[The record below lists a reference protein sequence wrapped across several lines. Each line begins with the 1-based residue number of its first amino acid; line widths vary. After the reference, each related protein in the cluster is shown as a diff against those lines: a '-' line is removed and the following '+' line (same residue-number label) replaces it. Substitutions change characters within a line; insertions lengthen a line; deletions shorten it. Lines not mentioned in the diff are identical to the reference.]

1 MRYLLLSVLVIFA
14 IGLFAVEDAFAE
26 TYHVNI
32 EPGSSTPGCER
43 TNSCHAPNSVTIS
56 QHDRV
61 VWNNVDSA
69 NHTITSG
76 TPAEGFTDV
85 FDSGLI
91 MPGRNFG
98 YKFTD
103 EGTYDY
109 FCIIH
114 PWATGVVIVQYSE
127 GSVVDGKFVPTTS
140 TPTTTTSSKIPTIL
154 VLDPLPSR
162 VDPEESLTISGTLK
176 TPEGFTPHGVTIY
189 IHGKMTYRGNTFEP
203 TPATL
208 KTDVNG
214 KFLFKNNFDLPPEID
229 EKLTIDFYVV
239 YKGGKNFEPSKSKTY
254 RVLFT
259 PTTTTTTSTT
269 TSTLPAG
276 AITYDVWACCPV
288 APESRLVL
296 KSWQF
301 IEKENYNQIKL
312 YLTASNLREEFL
324 RDVYVNLDIILENK
338 DGGIYRGDSDPRS
351 ITFSYKETSRPRDAT
366 VTYDI
371 DKKYGKSDKFSIYI
385 QDALVG
391 NQPQCDSPIT
401 LVNVVGRA
409 EKLTYSIKYC
419 KAGELGEL
427 TLSSSMGGG
436 CLIATATFGSEL
448 APQVQ
453 FLRELRD
460 NTVLQT
466 ESGTSFM
473 AGFNQFYYSFSP
485 TIADYERENPAFKET
500 VKITL
505 TPLLTSLTLL
515 QYADIDSESEM
526 LGYGISIILL
536 NIGMYFVAPAVL
548 IMTVRKRI

>member
-140 TPTTTTSSKIPTIL
+140 TPTTTTS
-154 VLDPLPSR
+154 
-162 VDPEESLTISGTLK
+162 
-176 TPEGFTPHGVTIY
+176 
-189 IHGKMTYRGNTFEP
+189 
-203 TPATL
+203 
-208 KTDVNG
+208 
-214 KFLFKNNFDLPPEID
+214 
-229 EKLTIDFYVV
+229 
-239 YKGGKNFEPSKSKTY
+239 
-254 RVLFT
+254 T
-259 PTTTTTTSTT
+259 PTTTTSATTTTTSTTTISTT

-288 APESRLVL
+288 APESKLVL

-324 RDVYVNLDIILENK
+324 RDVYAYPDSIILKNK
-338 DGGIYRGDSDPRS
+338 DGGLYRGDSDPHS
-351 ITFSYKETSRPRDAT
+351 ITYSYKETSRPRDAT

-436 CLIATATFGSEL
+436 GCLIATAAFGSEM

-485 TIADYERENPAFKET
+485 TIADYERENPTFKEA

-505 TPLLTSLTLL
+505 TPLLASLTLL

-526 LGYGISIILL
+526 LGYGIGIILL

-548 IMTVRKRI
+548 LSVCIRKIHKN